1 MKPSDSI
8 IILVKYIICHVG
20 LENFLKEEK
29 KISHE
34 LQDII
39 TIIRVHENY
48 ERISVKF
55 ISLVFYLNFT
65 KNIISSD
72 YSNHHG
78 DFGVKKRSRV
88 QSSTSIS
95 RKFDTID
102 PRKVYHL

>member
-20 LENFLKEEK
+20 LKNFLKK

-34 LQDII
+34 LQG
-39 TIIRVHENY
+39 IIRGPENY
-48 ERISVKF
+48 ERISLKF

-88 QSSTSIS
+88 QSSTSI
-95 RKFDTID
+95 
-102 PRKVYHL
+102 

>member
-48 ERISVKF
+48 ERISLKF
-55 ISLVFYLNFT
+55 ISLEV
-65 KNIISSD
+65 
-72 YSNHHG
+72 
-78 DFGVKKRSRV
+78 
-88 QSSTSIS
+88 
-95 RKFDTID
+95 
-102 PRKVYHL
+102 